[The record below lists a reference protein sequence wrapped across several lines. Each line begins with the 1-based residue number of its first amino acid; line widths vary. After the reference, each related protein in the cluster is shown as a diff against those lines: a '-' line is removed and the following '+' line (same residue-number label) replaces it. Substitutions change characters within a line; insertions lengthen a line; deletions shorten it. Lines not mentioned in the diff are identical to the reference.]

1 MSRKSLVAQS
11 LIASLL
17 LTSLVIVPAPVA
29 ANDLVPSDDLVGGT
43 SVFVFRGSSKKPQG
57 GAGTV
62 NASRA
67 QVKRGSPARSLP
79 LESERRMRRRLVPRK
94 WRASVLLSVWRG

>member
-1 MSRKSLVAQS
+1 MFFALVRLLYNCPSTLGDLSEVSVMSRKSLVAQS

-17 LTSLVIVPAPVA
+17 LSSLVAVPQPVR

-57 GAGTV
+57 GGG
-62 NASRA
+62 SRTTSTF
-67 QVKRGSPARSLP
+67 VMRGARPAMIS
-79 LESERRMRRRLVPRK
+79 RK
-94 WRASVLLSVWRG
+94 